1 MSNLR
6 TASDW
11 NRILVQC
18 QVKPITAAKWAAV
31 FAGEIR
37 PGTFS
42 AGDSEIDDFLGQIL
56 HESGRLEILSESLN
70 YSVAGLL
77 STFSR
82 ARISQADANRLGRID
97 RVRAADQ
104 QAIANT
110 IYGGAWGAKNLGN
123 TQPGDGW
130 RYRGSGLVQC
140 TGRDNFAVAGKAIG
154 VDLIANPDL
163 LRKDPVIA
171 LRASIAWWERTI
183 PDSVMGNI
191 TRVTKLVNGGSLG
204 MDDRIAMTNA
214 AKKGLT

>member
-1 MSNLR
+1 MSNVR

-18 QVKPITAAKWAAV
+18 QVKPLTAAKWAAV
-31 FAGEIR
+31 FAAQIQ

-56 HESGRLEILSESLN
+56 HESGRLETLSESLN

-77 STFSR
+77 STFGR
-82 ARISQADANRLGRID
+82 HRISEPDANRLGRID
-97 RVRAADQ
+97 HVRAADQ
-104 QAIANT
+104 VGIANT
-110 IYGGAWGAKNLGN
+110 IYGGTWGATNLGN

-130 RYRGSGLVQC
+130 KYRGSGLVQC
-140 TGRDNFAVAGKAIG
+140 TGRNNFAVAGKAIG

-163 LRKDPVIA
+163 LRTDPAIA

-183 PDSVMGNI
+183 PDSVMGDI
-191 TRVTKLVNGGSLG
+191 VRVTKLVNGGTIGL
-204 MDDRIAMTNA
+204 DDRIAMTNA
-214 AKKGLT
+214 AHKGLA